1 MLLVYNFLI
10 LVLLQPILTDKILF
24 QNFSYYRSRPL
35 VRVCLSSSFHSIY
48 TFINT
53 NFDFSL
59 FPHAIRKTNESPVVE
74 QKVIEL
80 TQTYK
85 LERLITDFEFEKIV
99 LHNYTFYST
108 EILKKIAE
116 EGIGMAYK
124 FRDESFS
131 YIHRLYKEKIIEH
144 LLLGFENH
152 AKKGVVYF
160 GGIPDNNHLKMPY
173 KGICQMNDNDSKWGC
188 YLSSLIFKGKTIP
201 IDQFAFLNTG
211 IPSIFLSEEYFSI
224 IVNEIYKDY
233 INSGQC
239 ILQKDGDK
247 NTIIS
252 CMEEIQKSNDELG
265 FVLGDMTVYLKLRN
279 LTSTDDSGWVSIFRK
294 NNLKYFNES
303 KIIFGY
309 DFIHYFNYSI
319 LDYESK
325 QIQLYS
331 DVIKIQRKDSNRNI
345 RNIIICN
352 NIILLV
358 VSVLNVLYKLK

>member
-1 MLLVYNFLI
+1 MLFVYNILI
-10 LVLLQPILTDKILF
+10 LILLQPILTDKILF

-35 VRVCLSSSFHSIY
+35 VRVGLSSSFHSIY

-59 FPHAIRKTNESPVVE
+59 FPHAIRKTNESVVVE
-74 QKVIEL
+74 QKEIEL

-85 LERLITDFEFEKIV
+85 LERYVTDFEFEKTV

-131 YIHRLYKEKIIEH
+131 YIHRLYQETIIDH
-144 LLLGFENH
+144 LFLGFENH

-173 KGICQMNDNDSKWGC
+173 KGICQMSDNDNKWGC
-188 YLSSLIFKGKTIP
+188 YLSSLLFKGKTIH
-201 IDQFAFLNTG
+201 IDQFAFFNTG

-233 INSGQC
+233 INSGKC

-252 CMEEIQKSNDELG
+252 CLEDIDKSNEELG

-303 KIIFGY
+303 KIIFGF

-331 DVIKIQRKDSNRNI
+331 DIIKIHSKDGDRNI
-345 RNIIICN
+345 RIIIICN
-352 NIILLV
+352 SIILFV
-358 VSVLNVLYKLK
+358 VSVLNVLYKIK